1 MKRIFKGP
9 WLWIVIGVVGVL
21 LALQFLA
28 PNGGGDE
35 IPTSEM
41 QQYIAKGQVKE
52 ITFIDND
59 QEIRA
64 TLDADVRSGGDKV
77 TAYWIDGTQ
86 QGIQDAVQ
94 AQVDKGTIENY
105 TDEVAKPSLIGSILA
120 TLLPFALI
128 ILLFL
133 FLMNQVQGGGGRR
146 RRSRR

>member
-28 PNGGGDE
+28 PNGGCDE
-35 IPTSEM
+35 IQTSEM

-64 TLDADVRSGGDKV
+64 TLDSDVKRDGGDKV
-77 TAYWIDGTQ
+77 VTHW
-86 QGIQDAVQ
+86 V
-94 AQVDKGTIENY
+94 N
-105 TDEVAKPSLIGSILA
+105 GSR
-120 TLLPFALI
+120 TT
-128 ILLFL
+128 
-133 FLMNQVQGGGGRR
+133 
-146 RRSRR
+146 